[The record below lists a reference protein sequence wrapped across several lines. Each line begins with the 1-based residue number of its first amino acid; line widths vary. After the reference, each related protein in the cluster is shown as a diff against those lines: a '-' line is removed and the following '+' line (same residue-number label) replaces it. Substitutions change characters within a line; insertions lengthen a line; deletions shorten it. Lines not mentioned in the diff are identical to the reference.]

1 MCQAIQDFDV
11 QHKESVNMRV
21 GVHTGDILCGI
32 VGSRRFKFDVFSNDV
47 TLANMMESSGF
58 PGRVHISEPTRVF
71 LNDQY
76 ELENGPD
83 VQGVLSALFS
93 LFSLLLFLLVFLLLS
108 YRSYFVYLIAD
119 LMNEMADCAA
129 YFPVCPLHTPFTQ
142 FASFSIILCPLGLS
156 V

>member
-58 PGRVHISEPTRVF
+58 PGRVHISEPTRSF
-71 LNDQY
+71 LHDQY
-76 ELENGPD
+76 ELEDGPD
-83 VQGVLSALFS
+83 VQGALYAPCS
-93 LFSLLLFLLVFLLLS
+93 LPSVPCSLPFLLLFSVVFCFFFVLILVFVLVPPS
-108 YRSYFVYLIAD
+108 
-119 LMNEMADCAA
+119 
-129 YFPVCPLHTPFTQ
+129 
-142 FASFSIILCPLGLS
+142 
-156 V
+156 

>member
-58 PGRVHISEPTRVF
+58 PGRVHISEPTRSF
-71 LNDQY
+71 LQDKY
-76 ELENGPD
+76 ELEDGPD
-83 VQGVLSALFS
+83 VQGVLSALCPLLSFLS
-93 LFSLLLFLLVFLLLS
+93 LFFLPPCVCASELPFV
-108 YRSYFVYLIAD
+108 SYFVY
-119 LMNEMADCAA
+119 
-129 YFPVCPLHTPFTQ
+129 
-142 FASFSIILCPLGLS
+142 SFC
-156 V
+156 